1 MIICVYNHGT
11 LEFTVTV
18 QNRCVYVQRDPCR
31 FHTRAA
37 VTCQTL
43 STNTETSL
51 HYAHSHCKIFQP
63 NNIDDMPRYPKTP
76 QKYYLYAYFPLT
88 LFRLHCSFK
97 YWYLFKI
104 ACTPGWSC
112 AALDENIILCLQH
125 EPMISHFH
133 LLMRTRSS
141 DSRLPYTGVRKTFY
155 ASLNVCCL
163 MEYLLILTK
172 RTMHGCV
179 QLYVYKFL

>member
-43 STNTETSL
+43 STNTEASL
-51 HYAHSHCKIFQP
+51 HYAHSHCKIFQS

-76 QKYYLYAYFPLT
+76 Q
-88 LFRLHCSFK
+88 
-97 YWYLFKI
+97 
-104 ACTPGWSC
+104 
-112 AALDENIILCLQH
+112 DE
-125 EPMISHFH
+125 
-133 LLMRTRSS
+133 S
-141 DSRLPYTGVRKTFY
+141 DHKNRK
-155 ASLNVCCL
+155 N
-163 MEYLLILTK
+163 
-172 RTMHGCV
+172 CV
-179 QLYVYKFL
+179 EKDSVHKNAKNLRNRWCFSDCHVKVDK

>member
-43 STNTETSL
+43 STNTEASL

-76 QKYYLYAYFPLT
+76 QSVDSMSQFEVVFSYIYIWYMVIVKNKPDNRFFRVERHSSLVSKPIKAQIFIVYHIHYWFSLYFIT
-88 LFRLHCSFK
+88 LL
-97 YWYLFKI
+97 W
-104 ACTPGWSC
+104 
-112 AALDENIILCLQH
+112 
-125 EPMISHFH
+125 
-133 LLMRTRSS
+133 TRSHHRWFV
-141 DSRLPYTGVRKTFY
+141 DILFLWV
-155 ASLNVCCL
+155 SLYFFS
-163 MEYLLILTK
+163 EYLLK
-172 RTMHGCV
+172 QCV
-179 QLYVYKFL
+179 DSNYYFFFK